1 MKLKKPIS
9 LLLALSLTF
18 STFTSTFASGD
29 TAPSSESTST
39 TVSEQDTDSVEEQDV
54 QNVASDK
61 SKSVDN
67 STTSTDS
74 EEVEETV
81 DETSE
86 ETVDETSDGTVLEET
101 FDDALPT
108 NEDEFFE
115 RETSEL
121 QDTDEVLDEPSN
133 ESALEPALPSDGA
146 RKVES
151 GGNIRVLLKEYQE
164 NKDSV
169 SFGNQDVLAGYNITS
184 NKSTGALLKYTNGN
198 YFTLKP
204 ERRIYARETKNYTT
218 YDKAVAAKNAYS
230 GKTCTVGVDSSN
242 NYFVMFGPYTSS
254 NYKTEQSKLTSAGI
268 NTRIVNNTSATN
280 NFVYVTTKTSTT
292 PVLVFADENNKY
304 PYFNTND
311 STMIRLRA
319 SSTSTSTRSYR
330 GYVTPTRTSSYAK
343 LSMSNLVNFEQ
354 YLYSVT
360 PSEMPSSWNLE
371 ALKAQAIAARTYAYT
386 RNAHGSLGS
395 VCDTVHCQAYV
406 GATHEY
412 TNSTNAVKGTTGLVA
427 YYGSTPINAYFS
439 SSTGG
444 ATANSED
451 VWSATVPYIRA
462 TDDSKYDPNHTYT
475 RTYTLK
481 ELENY
486 LRNYKNTDVGTLK
499 SVKVTKTDEYGRA
512 MELVFDGTKADYVS
526 KKDNIRSVFN
536 KTSQGSLRSNMFSLN
551 NSTGTSNQTTTN
563 YSKVSVLQAN
573 GKTSTVTLNGNVYGI
588 DSTSKSQKAISK
600 VLQALGINS
609 SKNFTET
616 TTTTSSSGGSSSSGD
631 TVVIK
636 GSGYGHGLGMSQYGA
651 NAMAKSGKKY
661 DEILKFY
668 YKGITIK
675 KY

>member
-18 STFTSTFASGD
+18 STFTSTYASGTVTNPD
-29 TAPSSESTST
+29 TT
-39 TVSEQDTDSVEEQDV
+39 TVST
-54 QNVASDK
+54 
-61 SKSVDN
+61 
-67 STTSTDS
+67 
-74 EEVEETV
+74 EEVSAPEDTTPSDTEEKV
-81 DETSE
+81 DEVADSIL
-86 ETVDETSDGTVLEET
+86 VDVPSDGTVLDET
-101 FDDALPT
+101 IDDTLPT

-115 RETSEL
+115 RETSEV
-121 QDTDEVLDEPSN
+121 QDATEALEEPSN
-133 ESALEPALPSDGA
+133 ESALEPALAQQGA

-151 GGNIRVLLKEYQE
+151 GSNIRVFLKEYQE

-184 NKSTGALLKYTNGN
+184 NKSSGALLKYTNGN

-204 ERRIYARETKNYTT
+204 ERRIYARETKNYTS
-218 YDKAVAAKNAYS
+218 YENAVAAKNAYS

-254 NYKTEQSKLTSAGI
+254 TYASEQAKLTSSGI

-280 NFVYVTTKTSTT
+280 NFIYVTTKTSTT

-330 GYVTPTRTSSYAK
+330 GYLTATRTSSYSK

-386 RNAHGSLGS
+386 RDAHGSLGS

-406 GATHEY
+406 GYNHEY
-412 TNSTNAVKGTTGLVA
+412 TSSTNAVKGTTGLVA
-427 YYGSTPINAYFS
+427 YYNNTPINAYFS
-439 SSTGG
+439 SSSGG

-451 VWSATVPYIRA
+451 VWSAVVPYIRA
-462 TDDSKYDPNHTYT
+462 TDDSKYDPNQTYT

-486 LRNYKNTDVGTLK
+486 LRTYKNTDVGTLK
-499 SVKVTKTDEYGRA
+499 SVKITKTDKYGRA

-536 KTSQGSLRSNMFSLN
+536 KTTQGSLRSTMFSLEGGA
-551 NSTGTSNQTTTN
+551 TPTTE

-573 GKTSTVTLNGNVYGI
+573 GKTTTVTLDGNVYGI
-588 DSTSKSQKAISK
+588 DNTNKAQKAISK
-600 VLQALGINS
+600 VLQALGLNS
-609 SKNFTET
+609 SKTFTET
-616 TTTTSSSGGSSSSGD
+616 TSNSGGSSSSGD
-631 TVVIK
+631 TVVIN
-636 GSGYGHGLGMSQYGA
+636 GAGFGHGLGLSQYGA
-651 NAMAKSGKKY
+651 NAMAKAGKTY

-668 YKGITIK
+668 YEGITIK